1 MRGRGGWDSN
11 PGPADYE
18 SSPPVA
24 LVTGAD
30 LGRHRTPRLCSN
42 RFWHVFGT
50 IKVAACLALWPWS
63 QIHGLSANM
72 VVPRL
77 EGAPRDDLNSD
88 TQEFLKIVNQADVIK
103 KRGTRLEIHEQV

>member
-1 MRGRGGWDSN
+1 
-11 PGPADYE
+11 
-18 SSPPVA
+18 
-24 LVTGAD
+24 
-30 LGRHRTPRLCSN
+30 
-42 RFWHVFGT
+42 
-50 IKVAACLALWPWS
+50 
-63 QIHGLSANM
+63 M